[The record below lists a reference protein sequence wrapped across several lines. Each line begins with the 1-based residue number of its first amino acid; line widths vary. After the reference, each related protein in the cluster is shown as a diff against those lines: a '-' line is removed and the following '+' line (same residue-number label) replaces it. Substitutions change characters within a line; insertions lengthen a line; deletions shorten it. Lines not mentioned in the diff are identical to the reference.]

1 MSNVQVRLSKKSIR
15 EIDLLRNKLGGSR
28 SEIIRKALKAG
39 ISQIKA
45 EIALKDYL
53 ENKTTLCRAAH
64 FSGMSV
70 AEFAEYASKKG
81 VPFYRYSAE
90 EVEEDLKRL
99 RKLHEDSA

>member
-1 MSNVQVRLSKKSIR
+1 MSNVQVRLSKESIS

-64 FSGMSV
+64 FSGMSI

-81 VPFYRYSAE
+81 VPFYRYSVE
-90 EVEEDLKRL
+90 EAEEDLKRL

>member
-1 MSNVQVRLSKKSIR
+1 MSNVQVRLSKKSIS
-15 EIDLLRNKLGGSR
+15 EIDMLRSKLGGSR

-53 ENKTTLCRAAH
+53 ENRITLCRAAH

-81 VPFYRYSAE
+81 VPFYRYSAGE
-90 EVEEDLKRL
+90 AGEDLKRL
-99 RKLHEDSA
+99 RKLHADSA

>member
-1 MSNVQVRLSKKSIR
+1 MSNVQVRLSKESIS
-15 EIDLLRNKLGGSR
+15 EIDMLRSRLGGSR
-28 SEIIRKALKAG
+28 SEIIRKALNAG

-53 ENKTTLCRAAH
+53 ENRTTLCKAAH

-70 AEFAEYASKKG
+70 SEFAEYASKKG

-90 EVEEDLKRL
+90 EAEEDLKRL
-99 RKLHEDSA
+99 KKLHEDSA